1 MFIIY
6 DIKEKTLNSRTVLT
20 EIDPLT
26 RSKSNV
32 QLDVYQQYMSLFGPF
47 GPISMQQVRAIDL
60 ERHIEIPKKEWSEE
74 LKSEAQN
81 LKADTPFAWRLF
93 RNIYII
99 AGVFVAMSVITPIVN
114 KNRAEK
120 AAVTSA
126 ATAASLAAVA
136 PGDILRVFLMPSPQ
150 MTEPQVTLMKVVRI
164 DGDTLVVKGHKEVKK
179 GFSAE
184 DASAL
189 DHDDV
194 AFNAEEKKY
203 SFRNFKNNKLISE
216 FPEDAHKNIGTAL
229 DAVKSGS

>member
-32 QLDVYQQYMSLFGPF
+32 QLDVYQQYLSLFGPF

-60 ERHIEIPKKEWSEE
+60 ERNIEIPKKEWSEE

-99 AGVFVAMSVITPIVN
+99 AGVFVAMSVIAPIVN

-120 AAVTSA
+120 AALTSE

-136 PGDILRVFLMPSPQ
+136 PGDVLRVFLMPSPE
-150 MTEPQVTLMKVVRI
+150 MTQPQVTLMKVVRI
-164 DGDTLVVKGHKEVKK
+164 DGDTLVVKGHKEVKQ

-189 DHDDV
+189 DHQDD

-203 SFRNFKNNKLISE
+203 NFRNFKSNKLISE
-216 FPEDAHKNIGTAL
+216 FPASSHKNIGTVL
-229 DAVKSGS
+229 DAVKSST